1 MSIRILVVDD
11 HVTFRDG
18 VAQFLTTLDGR
29 YEIVAGVGSS
39 EEAIARIATL
49 KPDIVLTDIELP
61 GENGI
66 EATRRIR
73 RTWPHIAVIVMSNH
87 AVEVYRQAAL
97 DAGAVGFVDK
107 MELARVLPIVLTMAG
122 EGAPAPD
129 HASDDAPGWTSAGA
143 RRGRGAA

>member
-18 VAQFLTTLDGR
+18 VARLLTMLDGR
-29 YEIVAGVGSS
+29 YEIIAGVGSS
-39 EEAIARIATL
+39 EEAIALIAAL

-97 DAGAVGFVDK
+97 NAGAVGFVDK
-107 MELARVLPIVLTMAG
+107 MELARVLPGVLAVAG
-122 EGAPAPD
+122 EGATSLDQAPN
-129 HASDDAPGWTSAGA
+129 WTSTGPE
-143 RRGRGAA
+143 RGRGAA